1 MVRFNLVPNSVFAP
15 RLISV
20 SSILKRD
27 KNSSREV
34 TRQKYSYVSPAVQPL
49 PNSIRKYE
57 PTLSQDVY
65 SGERQEGMRIFT
77 SCVNRDEF
85 TSMCLK
91 ATEDFIVTKEII
103 TNSRTLKSST
113 FFTLR
118 RKENLLGTN
127 EIAETMKDF
136 YTSANL
142 SEPSENSRE
151 LTPLLEMV

>member
-1 MVRFNLVPNSVFAP
+1 MVRFNLVPNSVFSP

-20 SSILKRD
+20 SPILKRD

-49 PNSIRKYE
+49 TSSIGKHE
-57 PTLSQDVY
+57 PALSQDVY
-65 SGERQEGMRIFT
+65 SGERQEGTRIFT
-77 SCVNRDEF
+77 SSVNRDEF
-85 TSMCLK
+85 SSMCLK
-91 ATEDFIVTKEII
+91 ATQDFIVTKEMI

-118 RKENLLGTN
+118 RKEHLSGTN
-127 EIAETMKDF
+127 EIAETMTDF

-142 SEPSENSRE
+142 SEPSEDSRE
-151 LTPLLEMV
+151 LTPLLEME